1 MWKVFSVSFHFMRIK
16 TAEVL
21 IGGLRVKRRW
31 EVIGLHLWKD
41 KIIHIT
47 GLNLTDLLAFS
58 FCVVG
63 QL

>member
-1 MWKVFSVSFHFMRIK
+1 MRIK

-47 GLNLTDLLAFS
+47 GLNLTYLLFH
-58 FCVVG
+58 FV
-63 QL
+63 